1 MPRRTDHDARRRRI
15 AAALWRVAAHQGF
28 DAVSLRHVAAEARV
42 SMGQVQHY
50 FRTKD
55 EMLRF
60 ALDSVSERVAE
71 RIGLRIA
78 ALTNDGRGNPHA
90 LVRAV
95 LVELLPLDEARR
107 LEAYVGFAF
116 LTRATVQ
123 PAIAAGLREQY
134 RQLHEFLAGQIRD
147 GQRAGRTPAD
157 FDADREAVALLALV
171 DGLAAH
177 VLVDKHAQPAAL
189 AAFDGHLR
197 RLFPNGS
204 EAGRA
209 VSES

>member
-1 MPRRTDHDARRRRI
+1 
-15 AAALWRVAAHQGF
+15 
-28 DAVSLRHVAAEARV
+28 
-42 SMGQVQHY
+42 MGQVQHY

-60 ALDSVSERVAE
+60 ALDAVSERVAE

-78 ALTNDGRGNPHA
+78 ALTTDGRGNPHV

-123 PAIAAGLREQY
+123 PGIAAGLRQQY
-134 RQLHEFLAGQIRD
+134 RQLHDFVAGQIRD
-147 GQRAGRTPAD
+147 GQRAGRTPAE
-157 FDADREAVALLALV
+157 FDPDREAVALLALV

-177 VLVDKHAQPAAL
+177 VLVDKDAQPAAL
-189 AAFDGHLR
+189 AAFEGHLR
-197 RLFPNGS
+197 RLFPGGS
-204 EAGRA
+204 EAGQTG
-209 VSES
+209 SES

>member
-1 MPRRTDHDARRRRI
+1 MPRRADHDARRRRI
-15 AAALWRVAAHQGF
+15 ARALWRVAVDQGL

-60 ALDSVSERVAE
+60 ALDAISERVAE
-71 RIGLRIA
+71 RIGQRVA
-78 ALTNDGRGNPHA
+78 RLTDEGRGDPLA

-95 LVELLPLDEARR
+95 LLELLPLDEDRR

-134 RQLHEFLAGQIRD
+134 RQLHDFVARRIRD
-147 GQRAGRTPAD
+147 GQRAGRTSPELD
-157 FDADREAVALLALV
+157 PDRETVVLLALV

-177 VLVDKHAQPAAL
+177 VLVEDEARTPAL

-197 RLFPNGS
+197 RLFGEGS
-204 EAGRA
+204 HC
-209 VSES
+209 

>member
-1 MPRRTDHDARRRRI
+1 
-15 AAALWRVAAHQGF
+15 
-28 DAVSLRHVAAEARV
+28 
-42 SMGQVQHY
+42 MGQVQHY

-60 ALDSVSERVAE
+60 ALDAISERVAE
-71 RIGLRIA
+71 RIGQRVA
-78 ALTNDGRGNPHA
+78 RLTDEGRGDPLA

-95 LVELLPLDEARR
+95 LLELLPLDEDRR

-134 RQLHEFLAGQIRD
+134 RQLHDFVARRIRD
-147 GQRAGRTPAD
+147 GQRAGRTSPELD
-157 FDADREAVALLALV
+157 PDRETVVLLALV

-177 VLVDKHAQPAAL
+177 VLVEDEARTPAL

-197 RLFPNGS
+197 RLFGEGS
-204 EAGRA
+204 HC
-209 VSES
+209 